1 VISIDIKHSGAGIVT
16 PPAVGMCSVD
26 QVALMAPYA
35 APWSGTRLP
44 ITGTATPI
52 RLRDL
57 TVAAGTTGTTTGVFL
72 GAAPRPS
79 VPTTA
84 LREFAVAGVRAEHA
98 SSTPGDLPPED
109 PLS

>member
-1 VISIDIKHSGAGIVT
+1 VISIDSKNSGAGTVT
-16 PPAVGMCSVD
+16 PPAVGMCSAD

-35 APWSGTRLP
+35 APWAGTGLP
-44 ITGTATPI
+44 VAGAATPI

-57 TVAAGTTGTTTGVFL
+57 TAAAGTTGST
-72 GAAPRPS
+72 ARPS
-79 VPTTA
+79 VKTTA
-84 LREFAVAGVRAEHA
+84 QLEFAVVGVPAGHA